1 MHYAPQES
9 PAVVVQAK
17 PGAKRGTVVG
27 DGELDHGSDETISA

>member
-17 PGAKRGTVVG
+17 PGAMRGTVV